1 MVRTLHPLLPHTH
14 IPLLQLNIQRW
25 DLFIHLFCVNTASS
39 NPQICTNTRT
49 HTQILELK
57 KEQAYVNLHVFG
69 NGIHIGL
76 QLTGIHVSVCPCQ
89 LESLA
94 VLFSYCTATLRF
106 HSLFKMYFVHRSI
119 FVALF
124 CMKLFFYKDSL
135 NLYIMFVMSY
145 DHFLFLV

>member
-1 MVRTLHPLLPHTH
+1 MHKR
-14 IPLLQLNIQRW
+14 
-25 DLFIHLFCVNTASS
+25 A
-39 NPQICTNTRT
+39 

-89 LESLA
+89 LEGLA

-124 CMKLFFYKDSL
+124 YMKLFFL
-135 NLYIMFVMSY
+135 
-145 DHFLFLV
+145 